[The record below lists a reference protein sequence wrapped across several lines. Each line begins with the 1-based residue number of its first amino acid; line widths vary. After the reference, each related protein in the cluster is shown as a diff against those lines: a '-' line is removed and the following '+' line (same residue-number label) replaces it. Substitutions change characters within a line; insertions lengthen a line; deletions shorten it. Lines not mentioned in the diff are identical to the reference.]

1 MKELIIG
8 SVGVRGDVFSTHDKK
23 SAHNAATQF
32 HEKMLRRENNGL
44 VTGIERHITVTTGSE
59 IMCRKIV
66 TIYTALK
73 KDIALDAISDLSE
86 MQAVNGLEMG
96 GRSYDNHA
104 FWKSTAAL
112 TAEYYRQGRIEKI
125 VCSSKRA
132 GFSVILD
139 GSGISCKRFLIINAT
154 NNFFVFF
161 ATSRDFVA
169 LGIRSDVH

>member
-1 MKELIIG
+1 MRELIIG
-8 SVGVRGDVFSTHDKK
+8 SVGVRGDVFSTHDQKP
-23 SAHNAATQF
+23 AHKAAAEF

-66 TIYTALK
+66 TTYTALK
-73 KDIALDAISDLSE
+73 KDIALDAISDLNE

-96 GRSYDNHA
+96 GRSYENHA

-112 TAEYYRQGRIEKI
+112 TAEYYRQGRIEKV

-139 GSGISCKRFLIINAT
+139 GSGISFYRFLIN
-154 NNFFVFF
+154 
-161 ATSRDFVA
+161 
-169 LGIRSDVH
+169 